1 MLQRLSLGLILVV
14 VLAPFSGLA
23 CALHCAALHAM
34 PGTSVSQGSSCCPQD
49 MAGQRMQGHAAALHA
64 GAAGGHC
71 LAALLAEAATVAA
84 VRSLRGHEWSAACV
98 PDAASIHKIL
108 HRKTTRV
115 SLTAPRDEL
124 PPRLQRSPLRI

>member
-1 MLQRLSLGLILVV
+1 MLQRLSLGLILAV

-34 PGTSVSQGSSCCPQD
+34 PGTAVSQGSSCCPQGMD
-49 MAGQRMQGHAAALHA
+49 QPMQGHAAALYSGA
-64 GAAGGHC
+64 AAGGHC
-71 LAALLAEAATVAA
+71 LAALLAEASTVAA
-84 VRSLRGHEWSAACV
+84 VRLPRGHEWSAACV

-115 SLTAPRDEL
+115 SLTAARGGL
-124 PPRLQRSPLRI
+124 PRLHCSPLRI